1 LEAKMTKEER
11 HNVRDIVRKVGSDSI
26 IEEYKEYYRERDRIT
41 AKRKGGQHTNL
52 TNNPLLRD
60 YYFLYNN
67 RDDDRGSVTL
77 YEAIKCRSE
86 YEQLLISSI
95 YRFSSSSKLVLEI
108 ISEGGE
114 VEEIINKISMMDKL
128 VEGGFNYQFT
138 FPLKKNGGV
147 KDYITIFLPSLI
159 HGFLPRWNQ
168 YENKVLVEATRELG
182 KVFSI
187 RKKTKGDNVKD
198 VNNPFVA
205 HQVLADMSYFHP
217 KKIDRESICYMGKG
231 SYETMGLMGIPKHNY
246 IDEKPNTE
254 KMIRKIKD
262 ELGCSWLE
270 WEHSSCEFN
279 KYFLIKH
286 RLKKGK
292 KFTPTIEKISA

>member
-1 LEAKMTKEER
+1 MKKEER
-11 HNVRDIVRKVGSDSI
+11 EKVRDIVRKVGNDSI

-41 AKRKGGQHTNL
+41 AKRRRGQHTNL

-67 RDDDRGSVTL
+67 RDDDRGSDTL
-77 YEAIKCRSE
+77 YKAIKGRSE

-108 ISEGGE
+108 IREGGE
-114 VEEIINKISMMDKL
+114 VEEIINKISMMGKL

-138 FPLKKNGGV
+138 FPLKENGGV
-147 KDYITIFLPSLI
+147 KDYITKHLPSLI
-159 HGFLPRWNQ
+159 HGFIPKWNQ

-182 KVFSI
+182 EVFSI
-187 RKKTKGDNVKD
+187 RKKTKGDIVKD

-217 KKIDRESICYMGKG
+217 EKIDRESICYMGKG
-231 SYETMGLMGIPKHNY
+231 SYETMGLMGIPMHNY
-246 IDEKPNTE
+246 IDHASNTLMKLRE
-254 KMIRKIKD
+254 IKD
-262 ELGCSWLE
+262 ELRCSWLE

-286 RLKKGK
+286 GLKKGK
-292 KFTPTIEKISA
+292 KFTPTIEKLSA